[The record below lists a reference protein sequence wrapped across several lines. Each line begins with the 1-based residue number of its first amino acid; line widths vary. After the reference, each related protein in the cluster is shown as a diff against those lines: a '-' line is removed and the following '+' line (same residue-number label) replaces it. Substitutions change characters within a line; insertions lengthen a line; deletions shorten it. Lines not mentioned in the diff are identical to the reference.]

1 MSRNVKNWK
10 LPVYEMN
17 EVESSNPAGNSFQE
31 LKEMELED
39 YTGAGTA
46 NTHCN
51 CYSEDA
57 SCGRLCTGTAEC
69 PIMTIICCKSN
80 RDALK
85 PKASLFYLRTV

>member
-51 CYSEDA
+51 CYSEDD
-57 SCGRLCTGTAEC
+57 R
-69 PIMTIICCKSN
+69 
-80 RDALK
+80 
-85 PKASLFYLRTV
+85 

>member
-46 NTHCN
+46 
-51 CYSEDA
+51 
-57 SCGRLCTGTAEC
+57 R
-69 PIMTIICCKSN
+69 
-80 RDALK
+80 
-85 PKASLFYLRTV
+85 

>member
-57 SCGRLCTGTAEC
+57 SCPVRCGKR
-69 PIMTIICCKSN
+69 I
-80 RDALK
+80 
-85 PKASLFYLRTV
+85 